1 MYQFLIKP
9 ILFLLKPETAH
20 HIASFFLKRQIFI
33 PSGIKGN
40 QSIDLKG
47 IKLHSRVGIAAGFD
61 KNAEMIG
68 GLSKLGFGFV
78 EIGTVTPKA
87 QDGNPKPRLFRL
99 KPDSALINRPLFYVK
114 EQSCRNR
121 ILNIY
126 EENFICSTYYFF
138 IN

>member
-99 KPDSALINRPLFYVK
+99 KPDSALINRMGFNNHGVLKIAERLKKRLQV
-114 EQSCRNR
+114 
-121 ILNIY
+121 ILLY
-126 EENFICSTYYFF
+126 LLR
-138 IN
+138 